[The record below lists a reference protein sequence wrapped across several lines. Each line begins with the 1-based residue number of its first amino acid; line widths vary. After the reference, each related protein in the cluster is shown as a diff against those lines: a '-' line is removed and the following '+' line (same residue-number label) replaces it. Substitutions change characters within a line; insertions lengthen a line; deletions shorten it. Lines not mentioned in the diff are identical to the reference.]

1 MSPLRLTKHG
11 QRLDSGTH
19 PVQAVCMDMRPHSG
33 KPLHKAFNLVP
44 GGLIA
49 GRVSQAEVAHGPDEV
64 TRVSSLGIDQP
75 GMTASYY

>member
-1 MSPLRLTKHG
+1 MSPLRLTKHR
-11 QRLDSGTH
+11 QCLDSGIH
-19 PVQAVCMDMRPHSG
+19 PVQAVCMDMRPYSG

-49 GRVSQAEVAHGPDEV
+49 GGVSQTEVAHGADEV
-64 TRVSSLGIDQP
+64 TRVSSLSIDQP

>member
-1 MSPLRLTKHG
+1 MSPLRLAKHG

-33 KPLHKAFNLVP
+33 KPLHKVFNLVP
-44 GGLIA
+44 GGLA
-49 GRVSQAEVAHGPDEV
+49 VGAVSQAEVPHGPDEV

-75 GMTASYY
+75 GITASNY